1 MKLLSLQMENWSSY
15 KGSANTVS
23 FATTPG
29 SEITVVTA
37 KNGFGKTSILKA
49 FSFVLY
55 GTVVPTIG
63 RGSEAASL
71 EDFPNR
77 PALAGG
83 QEITTA
89 VSLKFEHQGVEWL
102 LRREFSAKSS
112 AGLVILGNVRKSLLR
127 VGVGSGVPNDA
138 IDDFIN
144 DNILNRQVSHF
155 YFFDGV
161 LLEEIQSQLTRK
173 DEVSRNLVMRS
184 VENALGL
191 RFLDHLSQNLKS
203 CLDVVDAGI
212 IAQEKALNKNV
223 SLLKLISDESERL
236 EAYDKDLERILELK
250 QIQVEKR
257 DEHDAR
263 LMSINPDTKQKALE
277 RTTLQVRLME
287 YNDELAKAKE
297 VVRACGEKAWLGP
310 LEGVLT
316 TMFEEREAAEEV
328 DKAARRRYNIIER
341 KVLDLRV
348 SAEQKSCQLCGQD
361 HDPAKI
367 RKIEDEI
374 ADLEGQLG
382 EFTISKEPEMGSI
395 FKLGKAVTESKR
407 VEALRSAFQ
416 AEDDILVRIAG
427 AARKISKI
435 NDELGDFQVDINIK
449 LEEANRAEA
458 DSYVRKYQG
467 QYDCEKEERDL
478 LALSLNAN
486 RSKLTTNSSVSQ
498 KDRDTRDLLDTLRNA
513 IEDSFDNF
521 RDQMRGQV
529 EMKATEYLRV
539 LTSEPDVYDSVEI
552 TSDYQIKIKSPSGVT
567 LQIANSAHKQILT
580 TAFVSA
586 MASVST
592 ETTPFVLDTAF
603 GFLDSDNS
611 GRLLHWAKYVNQQVV
626 FLVNPKE
633 LPQELAQN
641 ILGSAIGRE
650 YEIVKTE
657 PEVNELKEITA

>member
-15 KGSANTVS
+15 KGNANTVE
-23 FATTPG
+23 FAKNPG

-55 GTVVPTIG
+55 GTVTPTIG
-63 RGSEAASL
+63 RGSETSSL

-77 PALAGG
+77 PALIGG

-102 LRREFSAKSS
+102 LRREFTAKSS
-112 AGLVILGNVRKSLLR
+112 AGMLILGSVKKSLVR
-127 VGVGSGVPNDA
+127 VGVGAGVPNDA

-212 IAQEKALNKNV
+212 AAQERALNKNE
-223 SLLKLISDESERL
+223 SLLKQITDESERL

-250 QIQVEKR
+250 QIQVDKR
-257 DEHDAR
+257 DQHDAR

-277 RTTLQVRLME
+277 RTALQARLME
-287 YNDELAKAKE
+287 YDEELAKAQEK
-297 VVRACGEKAWLGP
+297 VRSCGERAWLGP
-310 LEGVLT
+310 LESTLT
-316 TMFEEREAAEEV
+316 ELFSKREAAEAQDRE
-328 DKAARRRYNIIER
+328 ARSRYRAFER
-341 KVLDLRV
+341 KIGDLKA
-348 SAEQKSCQLCGQD
+348 SAEQKSCKLCGHD

-374 ADLEGQLG
+374 EELERQLVT
-382 EFTISKEPEMGSI
+382 FSISEEPETGSI

-407 VEALRSAFQ
+407 VDALRDALHSMD
-416 AEDDILVRIAG
+416 EILVNQ
-427 AARKISKI
+427 AATRRKIVRI
-435 NDELGDFQVDINIK
+435 NEVLGDFQADINIK

-458 DSYVRKYQG
+458 DAFVRKYQ
-467 QYDCEKEERDL
+467 QEYEREKAKRDL
-478 LALSLNAN
+478 LAQSLNLN
-486 RSKLTTNSSVSQ
+486 RSKLTTNSSISQ
-498 KDRDTRDLLDTLRNA
+498 KDRDTRELLDTLRNA
-513 IEDSFDNF
+513 IEDSFENF

-529 EMKATEYLRV
+529 EIKATEYLRV

-552 TSDYQIKIKSPSGVT
+552 TSDYQIKIKSPAGVT

-592 ETTPFVLDTAF
+592 DTTPFVLDTAF
-603 GFLDSDNS
+603 GFLDPENS
-611 GRLLHWAKYVNQQVV
+611 GRLLEWAKYVNQQVV

-633 LPQELAQN
+633 LPQELAQE
-641 ILGSAIGRE
+641 ILGSSIGRE

>member
-15 KGSANTVS
+15 KGTSNTVT
-23 FATTPG
+23 FATNPG

-55 GTVVPTIG
+55 GTVAPTIG
-63 RGSEAASL
+63 RGSETVAL

-77 PALAGG
+77 PALEGG
-83 QEITTA
+83 REITTA
-89 VSLKFEHQGVEWL
+89 VSLKFEHQSVEWH
-102 LRREFSAKSS
+102 LRREFSAKIS
-112 AGLVILGNVRKSLLR
+112 AGMLILGPVKKTLVR
-127 VGVGSGVPNDA
+127 VGVGSGLPNDA

-212 IAQEKALNKNV
+212 AAQEKALNKNE
-223 SLLKLISDESERL
+223 SLLKQITDDSERL
-236 EAYDKDLERILELK
+236 AAYDKDLERILELK
-250 QIQVEKR
+250 QIQEEKR

-277 RTTLQVRLME
+277 RTTLQARLME
-287 YNDELAKAKE
+287 YNEELSKAKE
-297 VVRACGEKAWLGP
+297 TVRACGEKSWLGP
-310 LEGVLT
+310 LEGALSA
-316 TMFEEREAAEEV
+316 MFEEREAAEEV
-328 DKAARRRYNIIER
+328 DRAARRRYNAIER
-341 KVLDLRV
+341 KVIDLKA
-348 SAEQKSCQLCGQD
+348 SADQKSCQLCGHD

-374 ADLEGQLG
+374 TELERQLA
-382 EFTISKEPEMGSI
+382 EFTISKEPEAGSI

-407 VEALRSAFQ
+407 VEALRSALQ
-416 AEDDILVRIAG
+416 HEDDILIRIAS
-427 AARKISKI
+427 ATRKISKI
-435 NDELGDFQVDINIK
+435 NDELGDFQADINIK
-449 LEEANRAEA
+449 VEEANRAEA
-458 DSYVRKYQG
+458 DALARKYQG
-467 QYDCEKEERDL
+467 DYTREKEKRDL
-478 LALSLNAN
+478 VALSLNAN

-498 KDRDTRDLLDTLRNA
+498 KDRDTRELLDTLRKA

-529 EMKATEYLRV
+529 ELKATDNLRV
-539 LTSEPDVYDSVEI
+539 LTSEPEIYGSVEI
-552 TSDYQIKIKSPSGVT
+552 SSDYQIRIKTPQGVA
-567 LQIANSAHKQILT
+567 LQIANAGHKQILT

-586 MASVST
+586 MAAVST
-592 ETTPFVLDTAF
+592 ETTPFVMDTALSH
-603 GFLDSDNS
+603 LDNENS
-611 GRLLHWAKYVNQQVV
+611 HQMLEWAKYVDQQVV
-626 FLVNPKE
+626 LLVTPKE
-633 LPQELAQN
+633 LPRDIARKV
-641 ILGSAIGRE
+641 LGSAIGRE
-650 YEIVKTE
+650 YEVEKLE
-657 PEVNELKEITA
+657 AEVSELKEITV